1 MPHRVDS
8 ARMRQLSRVSATT
21 WLCIL
26 AAIAATLPAWI
37 VRFPPIED
45 LPYHLAAMRVIHSFH
60 DPAFGFSEH
69 YTLTL
74 ARTQYL
80 GYYAL
85 GGALSYVLGIVA
97 ANVVLMC
104 AYFAGTVLGLASLL
118 RSLGKDPRLCLLSV
132 PLTVNVMLL
141 LGLFPFLLGIPL
153 MFFGL
158 SLAIR
163 FFDDPSWPKGV
174 GLGVLAVALFYLHV
188 VPFGLF
194 AIGFLALFPWRR
206 LRSWPQLAAPV
217 LPSFAIAAWWLF
229 FTEAGK
235 LTRQVGSER
244 ASAPLTTALSSVYH
258 WMTDVFP
265 DDSDERI
272 FVALLGVALVTV
284 AMAHGSRERVRA
296 GTWRLVFLPLAC
308 AWFWFTTPEGRDYV
322 WPLAPRFPILFALTL
337 IPLLRMPDGWKGWA
351 MSVAALGVA
360 AASLVNTSS
369 HFIRFQQ
376 QEVGD
381 FEQAL
386 EAIPARQKVATLIYD
401 RGSPTVNF
409 SPFLHFGSYYQV
421 RKGGLVQF
429 SFAGYPHWPFDYAPG
444 KSPPPGGP
452 ARRRWEWTPESVP
465 VRSELY
471 PYYDYVLVRGGGFR
485 PPPGTFHETFSG
497 ARWTVWQRD
506 P

>member
-1 MPHRVDS
+1 
-8 ARMRQLSRVSATT
+8 MRRLSRISSST
-21 WLCIL
+21 WLCLL
-26 AAIAATLPAWI
+26 AAIAATVPAWI

-45 LPYHLAAMRVIHSFH
+45 LPYHLAAMRVIRSFG
-60 DPAFGFSEH
+60 DPAFGLADH
-69 YTLTL
+69 YVLTL
-74 ARTQYL
+74 GRTQYL

-85 GGALSYVLGIVA
+85 GGLLSYGLGIVA
-97 ANVVLMC
+97 ANIALMC

-118 RSLGKDPRLCLLSV
+118 RALGKDERLSLLAV

-153 MFFGL
+153 MLFGL
-158 SLAIR
+158 ALAIR
-163 FFDDPSWPKGV
+163 FFDDPTWPKGV
-174 GLGVLAVALFYLHV
+174 GLGLLGLALFYLHV

-194 AIGFLALFPWRR
+194 ALGFLALFPWRR
-206 LRSWPQLAAPV
+206 VREWPSLAAPAV
-217 LPSFAIAAWWLF
+217 PSFAAAGWWLF

-235 LTRQVGSER
+235 LTRQVGAER
-244 ASAPLTTALSSVYH
+244 SAAPLTTSLSSVYH

-265 DDSDERI
+265 DDSDERT
-272 FVALLGVALVTV
+272 FVALLAVALLTV
-284 AMAHGSRERVRA
+284 AMAQGAKERVRDGA
-296 GTWRLVFLPLAC
+296 WRLVLLPLAC
-308 AWFWFTTPEGRDYV
+308 GWFWFTTPEGKDYI

-337 IPLLRMPDGWKGWA
+337 IPLLRMPAGAKGWIA
-351 MSVAALGVA
+351 TVGALAVGAFSV
-360 AASLVNTSS
+360 VNTAS

-381 FEQAL
+381 FEEAL
-386 EAIPARQKVATLIYD
+386 QVIPAKQKVATLIYD
-401 RGSPTVNF
+401 RGSSSVNF

-444 KSPPPGGP
+444 KAPPPGGP

-465 VRSELY
+465 VRGELY
-471 PYYDYVLVRGGGFR
+471 PYYDYVLVRGGGFH
-485 PPPGTFHETFSG
+485 PPPGTFHPAFQGS
-497 ARWTVWQRD
+497 RWSVWQRD